1 MTNSCSFSLWN
12 FHFSLSTDLFVA
24 SHSPRVHMV
33 NSDMLVK
40 KTNVV
45 AALAFH
51 HLLVRLRASRVAFL
65 IYVFSFV
72 SIN

>member
-51 HLLVRLRASRVAFL
+51 HLLVRL
-65 IYVFSFV
+65 
-72 SIN
+72 